1 MKKLWFILVLG
12 VSVHVGQGQTG
23 MVDPEVGIVEHLN
36 DTIPLHLKFV
46 NENSDTVTLGEIV
59 DKPTIFSFV
68 YFDCPG
74 LCSPLLEGVGE
85 VIKRTDL
92 ILGKDYQ
99 VVTIS
104 FNFRDTPEKAK
115 AKKQTFTERYA
126 KDHKEGW
133 HFLTSDSVTL
143 FKVTNAFGY
152 KVKAV
157 GLDFVHPSAI
167 IAVSPHGKIT
177 RYLYGINYLP
187 LDFKMALIEAQ
198 NEEARPAGQ
207 KVLLYCFAYD
217 PEGKRYVLDVL
228 KISGTLMVF
237 VLILFGIWLWRHS
250 RRKKTIN
257 S

>member
-1 MKKLWFILVLG
+1 MKKLGLIFVAFVNILVC
-12 VSVHVGQGQTG
+12 HGQTSITE
-23 MVDPEVGIVEHLN
+23 PEVGIVEHLN

-46 NENSDTVTLGEIV
+46 DENSDTVTLGDIV
-59 DKPTIFSFV
+59 NKPTIFSFV

-74 LCSPLLEGVGE
+74 LCSPLLEGVGD
-85 VIKRTDL
+85 VIRRTDL

-115 AKKQTFTERYA
+115 EKKQTFTERYA

-133 HFLTSDSVTL
+133 HFLTADSAAI
-143 FKVTNAFGY
+143 FKVTHAFGY

-167 IAVSPHGKIT
+167 IAVSPHGNIT

-217 PEGKRYVLDVL
+217 PAGKRYVLDVL
-228 KISGTLMVF
+228 KVSGTVLVF
-237 VLILFGIWLWRHS
+237 ILILFVIWLWRYS
-250 RRKKTIN
+250 RRKKSIN

>member
-1 MKKLWFILVLG
+1 
-12 VSVHVGQGQTG
+12 
-23 MVDPEVGIVEHLN
+23 MVEPEVGIVEHLN

-46 NENSDTVTLGEIV
+46 NENSDTVTLGDIV

-74 LCSPLLEGVGE
+74 LCSPLLEGVGD
-85 VIKRTDL
+85 VIKKTDL

-104 FNFRDTPEKAK
+104 FNFRDTPEKARE
-115 AKKQTFTERYA
+115 KKQTFTERYA

-133 HFLTSDSVTL
+133 HFLTSDSLTL

-157 GLDFVHPSAI
+157 GFDFVHPSAI

-177 RYLYGINYLP
+177 RYLYGISYLP

-207 KVLLYCFAYD
+207 KILLYCFAYD
-217 PEGKRYVLDVL
+217 PAGKRYVFDVL
-228 KISGTLMVF
+228 KISGTLLVF
-237 VLILFGIWLWRHS
+237 VLLLFVIWLWRYS
-250 RRKKTIN
+250 RRKKSIN

>member
-1 MKKLWFILVLG
+1 MKKLWLLTLAALNILICR
-12 VSVHVGQGQTG
+12 GQP
-23 MVDPEVGIVEHLN
+23 DIIEPEVGVVEHLN

-46 NENSDTVTLGEIV
+46 NDNSDTITLGEIV

-74 LCSPLLEGVGE
+74 LCSPLLEGVGD
-85 VIKRTDL
+85 VIRRTDL

-104 FNFRDTPEKAK
+104 FNFRDTPEKARD
-115 AKKQTFTERYA
+115 KKQIFTDRYA
-126 KDHKEGW
+126 KDYKEGW
-133 HFLTSDSVTL
+133 HFLTADSTTIFEVTH
-143 FKVTNAFGY
+143 AFGY

-157 GLDFVHPSAI
+157 GFDFVHPSAI

-177 RYLYGINYLP
+177 RYLYGLSFLP

-198 NEEARPAGQ
+198 KEEARPAGQ

-217 PEGKRYVLDVL
+217 PAGKRYVLDVL
-228 KISGTLMVF
+228 KISGTVLVF
-237 VLILFGIWLWRHS
+237 ILILFVIWLWRNS

-257 S
+257 T

>member
-1 MKKLWFILVLG
+1 MKKLGLIFVAFVNILVCN
-12 VSVHVGQGQTG
+12 GQTSITE
-23 MVDPEVGIVEHLN
+23 PEVGIVEHLN
-36 DTIPLHLKFV
+36 DTIPLYLKFLD
-46 NENSDTVTLGEIV
+46 EDSDTVTLADIV

-74 LCSPLLEGVGE
+74 LCSPLLEGVGD
-85 VIKRTDL
+85 VIRRTDL

-115 AKKQTFTERYA
+115 EKKQTFTERYA

-133 HFLTSDSVTL
+133 HFLTADSATI
-143 FKVTNAFGY
+143 FKVTHAFGY

-157 GLDFVHPSAI
+157 GFDFVHPSAI

-217 PEGKRYVLDVL
+217 PAGKRYVLDVL
-228 KISGTLMVF
+228 KVSGTVLVF
-237 VLILFGIWLWRHS
+237 ILILFVIWLWRNS
-250 RRKKTIN
+250 RRKKSIN

>member
-1 MKKLWFILVLG
+1 MKKFWLILGLG
-12 VSVHVGQGQTG
+12 FYLHVGQGQTG

-115 AKKQTFTERYA
+115 EKKQIFTERYA

-133 HFLTSDSVTL
+133 HFLTSDSMTL

-157 GLDFVHPSAI
+157 GFDFVHPSAI

-177 RYLYGINYLP
+177 RYLYGLSYLP

-198 NEEARPAGQ
+198 KEEARPAGQ
-207 KVLLYCFAYD
+207 KILLYCFAYD
-217 PEGKRYVLDVL
+217 PAGKRYVLDVL
-228 KISGTLMVF
+228 KVSGTLMVF

>member
-1 MKKLWFILVLG
+1 MKKLGLFFIAFVNILVC
-12 VSVHVGQGQTG
+12 HGQTSIAE
-23 MVDPEVGIVEHLN
+23 PEVGIVEHLN
-36 DTIPLHLKFV
+36 DTIPLYLKFLD
-46 NENSDTVTLGEIV
+46 EDSDTVTLADIV

-74 LCSPLLEGVGE
+74 LCSPLLEGVGD
-85 VIKRTDL
+85 VIRRTDL

-115 AKKQTFTERYA
+115 EKKQTFTERYA

-133 HFLTSDSVTL
+133 HFLTADSATI
-143 FKVTNAFGY
+143 FKVTHAFGY

-157 GLDFVHPSAI
+157 GFDFVHPSAI

-177 RYLYGINYLP
+177 RYLYGLSYLP

-217 PEGKRYVLDVL
+217 PAGKRYVFDVL
-228 KISGTLMVF
+228 KISGTLLVF
-237 VLILFGIWLWRHS
+237 ILVLFVIWLWRNS

-257 S
+257 T